1 MYTCKFIIVLAAQ
14 QSSCGPESRC
24 IHRSYCIKETVNVYA
39 RAEIEF
45 RSSQACPD
53 NLQVCCKLENI
64 VSKSCNSLLSVF
76 VVPICKLNQSQQV
89 PAPAPNPKFECGVRN
104 IEGKPM
110 PNVKDKEK
118 ETDFPEFPWVVAIF
132 ANAST
137 EQKFIGGGSIL
148 APNVVLTAAHI
159 VYTRRTQDLLVRAG
173 EWDIHSEIEP
183 LKHKNCLVLETIC
196 HEQFN
201 SGTAIYD
208 IALLI
213 LRTPL
218 ELTHHIMPVCLP
230 RMHEFLNFE
239 RCFVAGW
246 GKPSFDQGAD
256 IRNVL
261 RKVDLPIVN
270 RTECQQR
277 LRPTRLGRYFEL
289 HESFICAGGERG
301 LDACTGD
308 GGSPLFCPLLDHPN
322 QYFQLGIVA
331 WGLGCHTE
339 HVPGVYANVFQL
351 QTWLRK
357 NLKDL
362 DVNPNYFTPTFT
374 AEYFDREMHSKNETK
389 L

>member
-1 MYTCKFIIVLAAQ
+1 MWRVWSLIFLLFLQTNENAAQ
-14 QSSCGPESRC
+14 RSSCGPESRC
-24 IHRSYCIKETVNVYA
+24 IFRSYCIKETVNIYA
-39 RAEIEF
+39 RAQIDF
-45 RSSQACPD
+45 RASVVNPCPN

-64 VSKSCNSLLSVF
+64 
-76 VVPICKLNQSQQV
+76 QV
-89 PAPAPNPKFECGVRN
+89 PAPAPNSKFACGVHN
-104 IEGKPM
+104 IEGMPIPM
-110 PNVKDKEK
+110 PMAKGKDQ
-118 ETDFPEFPWVVAIF
+118 ETDISEFPWVVAIF
-132 ANAST
+132 VNAST

-183 LKHKNCLVLETIC
+183 LQHKNCLVRETIC

-201 SGTAIYD
+201 GATAIYD

-213 LRTPL
+213 LGTPL
-218 ELTHHIMPVCLP
+218 ELTHHIMPICLP
-230 RMHEFLNFE
+230 RSHEFLNFQ

-246 GKPSFDQGAD
+246 GQPSFDPD
-256 IRNVL
+256 DPNIRNVL

-277 LRPTRLGRYFEL
+277 LRSTRLGRHFEL
-289 HESFICAGGERG
+289 HETFICAGGERD

-308 GGSPLFCPLLDHPN
+308 GGSPLFCPLHDHPN
-322 QYFQLGIVA
+322 HYFQLGIVS

-339 HVPGVYANVFQL
+339 DVPGVYANVL
-351 QTWLRK
+351 QMQKWVR
-357 NLKDL
+357 NSLKDL
-362 DVNPNYFTPTFT
+362 DVNPNYFTPSFT
-374 AEYFDREMHSKNETK
+374 TEYYAREMHSKCTTK

>member
-1 MYTCKFIIVLAAQ
+1 MWRVWCLIFILFLQTHQNAAAQ
-14 QSSCGPESRC
+14 ESPCGPERRC
-24 IHRSYCIKETVNVYA
+24 IFRSYCVKETVSIYA
-39 RAEIEF
+39 RAEIDF
-45 RSSQACPD
+45 RASETCPH

-64 VSKSCNSLLSVF
+64 
-76 VVPICKLNQSQQV
+76 QV
-89 PAPAPNPKFECGVRN
+89 PVPAPNPKFECGVRN
-104 IEGKPM
+104 IEGKPV
-110 PNVKDKEK
+110 PIVKSREE

-132 ANAST
+132 LNAST

-159 VYTRRTQDLLVRAG
+159 VYTRRTQDLVARAG

-183 LKHKNCLVLETIC
+183 LRHKNCLVLETIC
-196 HEQFN
+196 HEQFHT
-201 SGTAIYD
+201 GTAIYD

-230 RMHEFLNFE
+230 RSLEFLNFE

-246 GKPSFDQGAD
+246 GKPSFEQVASM
-256 IRNVL
+256 RNVL

-277 LRPTRLGRYFEL
+277 LRSTRLGRYFEL

-339 HVPGVYANVFQL
+339 DVPGVYANVFQL
-351 QTWLRK
+351 QKWLRK

-374 AEYFDREMHSKNETK
+374 TEYFDRQMHSKNLTK